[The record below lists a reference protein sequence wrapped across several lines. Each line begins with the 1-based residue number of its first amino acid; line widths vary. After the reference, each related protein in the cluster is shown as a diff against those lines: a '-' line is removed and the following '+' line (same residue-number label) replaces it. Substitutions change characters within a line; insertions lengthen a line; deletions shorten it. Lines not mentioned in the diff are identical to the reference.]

1 MNDYNDIEDLDE
13 TMEDTIVLDLDD
25 DTTDPDDLDEA
36 DLETP
41 DEDEDDYDEYE
52 DDEDDDDDED
62 EDDVTSAPVT
72 TFTLTPLR
80 DGPDEADEDAVGDG
94 DEMTEDDTDLNEG
107 TDDETSADTEAA
119 PFRIDIDTDNLDSAA
134 VEAISSV
141 NDVVTVKSDAYSVRY
156 THISPHQVVGTK
168 PIKDY
173 RADTYSGLFNVI
185 REMGVIVPVVVTPLA
200 EYADFLADNN
210 ITTGAEADE
219 LGYAGPRYRVLDGWR
234 RIFASLKN
242 NYDEIP
248 AAIVT
253 FHDPEVGRDLSNLMH
268 LVLNRAQTHTWAE
281 KWAMQ
286 QVMEESYSLTPSMLD
301 WLLLIDAGDSMRL
314 KEVMLAEYPEVT
326 EDFLSGKKDLT
337 RSYKALEKLRKAEA
351 NPTAGDDDR
360 KISSVDEA
368 GDLATADTEDA
379 PLSDE
384 EVKNLLEM
392 GDELREVRD
401 LLNKEADT
409 DDTDIDDD
417 NYGGDPIPE
426 NAAEQVGFEGGDD
439 DEDMFGEVDEN
450 TVQDTKDRKP
460 LSKELRTAILA
471 RDEFTCQACGYGK
484 GITSMVHLGQ
494 LEAHHKTS
502 VYVGGSDAM
511 SNFVTLCQRCHG
523 LVHILAGFNAK
534 IGMTKEEFEKV
545 PDNDQTMFRVCIK
558 LAKIILKAEEETGKA
573 LRKYKPVR
581 NPFWE
586 QQKQA
591 QDVVK
596 TLKGEEGT
604 EDTAE

>member
-13 TMEDTIVLDLDD
+13 TTEDTIVLDLDD
-25 DTTDPDDLDEA
+25 DTDDIDDLDEA
-36 DLETP
+36 DLETS

-52 DDEDDDDDED
+52 DDEDDDDED

-72 TFTLTPLR
+72 TFALTPLR
-80 DGPDEADEDAVGDG
+80 DEADKDDEDAADDS
-94 DEMTEDDTDLNEG
+94 DEVPEDDTDLNEDA
-107 TDDETSADTEAA
+107 DDETSADTKAA
-119 PFRIDIDTDNLDSAA
+119 PFRIDIDTDGLDSTA

-173 RADTYSGLFNVI
+173 RSDTYSGLFNVV
-185 REMGVIVPVVVTPLA
+185 REMGVIVPIVVTPLA

-242 NYDEIP
+242 HYDEIP
-248 AAIVT
+248 AAVIT

-281 KWAMQ
+281 KWAML

-301 WLLLIDAGDSMRL
+301 WLLLLEAGDSMRL

-326 EDFLSGKKDLT
+326 EDFLAGKKDLM
-337 RSYKALEKLRKAEA
+337 RSYKALEKLRKEEA

-368 GDLATADTEDA
+368 SDLATDDTEDA

-409 DDTDIDDD
+409 DDTDISDE

-534 IGMTKEEFEKV
+534 IGMTKEEFENV

-558 LAKIILKAEEETGKA
+558 LAKVILKAEEETGKA

-596 TLKGEEGT
+596 TLKGEEAL

>member
-13 TMEDTIVLDLDD
+13 TTDDTIVLDLAD
-25 DTTDPDDLDEA
+25 DTIGPDDLDEA
-36 DLETP
+36 DLETTE
-41 DEDEDDYDEYE
+41 EDEDDYDEYE
-52 DDEDDDDDED
+52 DDDD
-62 EDDVTSAPVT
+62 EDDVTSVPVT

-107 TDDETSADTEAA
+107 ADDETSADTEAA
-119 PFRIDIDTDNLDSAA
+119 PFRIDIDTDNLDSTA

-185 REMGVIVPVVVTPLA
+185 REMVVIVPVVVTPLA

-326 EDFLSGKKDLT
+326 DEFLSGKKDLA

-368 GDLATADTEDA
+368 GDLATDDTEDA
-379 PLSDE
+379 PLTDE

-409 DDTDIDDD
+409 DDADIDDE

-534 IGMTKEEFEKV
+534 IGMTKEEFENV

-558 LAKIILKAEEETGKA
+558 LAKVILKAEEETGKA

-596 TLKGEEGT
+596 TLKGEEAL

>member
-1 MNDYNDIEDLDE
+1 MNDYDIEDLDE
-13 TMEDTIVLDLDD
+13 TVEDTIVLDLDD
-25 DTTDPDDLDEA
+25 DATAPDDLDEA

-41 DEDEDDYDEYE
+41 EEDDYDEY
-52 DDEDDDDDED
+52 DDED
-62 EDDVTSAPVT
+62 EDDDDEDDVASAPVT
-72 TFTLTPLR
+72 TFALAPLR
-80 DGPDEADEDAVGDG
+80 DDTDDPTES
-94 DEMTEDDTDLNEG
+94 EDDETPDADDIDEG
-107 TDDETSADTEAA
+107 SDDETSADTEAA
-119 PFRIDIDTDNLDSAA
+119 PFRIDIDTDGLNSAA

-185 REMGVIVPVVVTPLA
+185 REMKVIVPIVVTPLA

-219 LGYAGPRYRVLDGWR
+219 LGYAGPRYRLIDGWR
-234 RIFASLKN
+234 RVFAALKN
-242 NYDEIP
+242 NQDEIP
-248 AAIVT
+248 AAIIT
-253 FHDPEVGRDLSNLMH
+253 FHDIEVGRDLATLMH
-268 LVLNRAQTHTWAE
+268 LVLNRAQKHTWPE
-281 KWAMQ
+281 KWSM
-286 QVMEESYSLTPSMLD
+286 VKVVDESYSLTPSMLD
-301 WLLLIDAGDSMRL
+301 WLLNLDAGDSMRL

-326 EDFLSGKKDLT
+326 EGFLSGKKDLM
-337 RSYKALEKLRKAEA
+337 RSYKALEKLRKEEA

-368 GDLATADTEDA
+368 SDLAADDTGDA

-534 IGMTKEEFEKV
+534 IGMTKEEFENV

-558 LAKIILKAEEETGKA
+558 FAKIILKAEEETGKA

-591 QDVVK
+591 QED
-596 TLKGEEGT
+596 LEALEDEEAT
-604 EDTAE
+604 EDTVE

>member
-1 MNDYNDIEDLDE
+1 MNDYNDIEDLNE
-13 TMEDTIVLDLDD
+13 TTEDTIVLDLDD
-25 DTTDPDDLDEA
+25 DTDDIDDLDEA
-36 DLETP
+36 DLETS
-41 DEDEDDYDEYE
+41 DEDDDDYDEYE
-52 DDEDDDDDED
+52 DDEDDDDED

-72 TFTLTPLR
+72 TFELTPLR
-80 DGPDEADEDAVGDG
+80 DEADKDDEDAADDS
-94 DEMTEDDTDLNEG
+94 DEVPEDDTDLNEDA
-107 TDDETSADTEAA
+107 DDETSADTKAA
-119 PFRIDIDTDNLDSAA
+119 PFRIDIDTDGLDSTA

-173 RADTYSGLFNVI
+173 RSDTYSGLFNVV
-185 REMGVIVPVVVTPLA
+185 REMGVIVPIVVTPLA

-242 NYDEIP
+242 HYDEIP
-248 AAIVT
+248 AAVIT

-281 KWAMQ
+281 KWAML

-301 WLLLIDAGDSMRL
+301 WLLLLEAGDSMRL

-326 EDFLSGKKDLT
+326 EDFLAGKKDLT

-368 GDLATADTEDA
+368 GDLATDDTEDA
-379 PLSDE
+379 PLTDE

-409 DDTDIDDD
+409 DDTDIADE

-534 IGMTKEEFEKV
+534 IGMTKEEFENV

-596 TLKGEEGT
+596 TLKGEEAL

>member
-1 MNDYNDIEDLDE
+1 MNDYNDIDE
-13 TMEDTIVLDLDD
+13 TTEDTIVLDLDD

-41 DEDEDDYDEYE
+41 EEDEDDYDEYE
-52 DDEDDDDDED
+52 DDEDDYGDED
-62 EDDVTSAPVT
+62 EDDVASAPVT
-72 TFTLTPLR
+72 TFALTPLR
-80 DGPDEADEDAVGDG
+80 DDTDEDAVDDG
-94 DEMTEDDTDLNEG
+94 DETPEDDTDLNEG
-107 TDDETSADTEAA
+107 SDDETSTDTEAA
-119 PFRIDIDTDNLDSAA
+119 TFRIDIDTDSLDSAA

-185 REMGVIVPVVVTPLA
+185 REMKVIVPIVVTPLA

-210 ITTGAEADE
+210 ITTGEEADE
-219 LGYAGPRYRVLDGWR
+219 LGYAGPRYRLIDGWR
-234 RIFASLKN
+234 RVFAALKN
-242 NYDEIP
+242 NQDEIP
-248 AAIVT
+248 AAIIT
-253 FHDPEVGRDLSNLMH
+253 FHDIEVGRDLATLMH
-268 LVLNRAQTHTWAE
+268 LVLNRAQKHTWPE
-281 KWAMQ
+281 KWSM
-286 QVMEESYSLTPSMLD
+286 VKVVEESYSLTPSMLD
-301 WLLLIDAGDSMRL
+301 WLLNLDAGDSMRL

-326 EDFLSGKKDLT
+326 EDFLSGKKDLM

-409 DDTDIDDD
+409 DDADIDDD

-534 IGMTKEEFEKV
+534 IGMTKEEFENV

-558 LAKIILKAEEETGKA
+558 LAKVILKAEEETGKA

-591 QDVVK
+591 QDVIK
-596 TLKGEEGT
+596 TLKGEEALEG
-604 EDTAE
+604 TAE

>member
-13 TMEDTIVLDLDD
+13 TTEDTIVLDLDD
-25 DTTDPDDLDEA
+25 DTDDIDDLDEA
-36 DLETP
+36 DLETS

-52 DDEDDDDDED
+52 DDEDDDDED

-72 TFTLTPLR
+72 TFALTPLR
-80 DGPDEADEDAVGDG
+80 DEADKDDEDAADDS
-94 DEMTEDDTDLNEG
+94 DEVPEDDTDLNEDA
-107 TDDETSADTEAA
+107 DDETSADTKAA
-119 PFRIDIDTDNLDSAA
+119 PFRIDIDTDGLDSTA

-173 RADTYSGLFNVI
+173 RSDTYSGLFNVV
-185 REMGVIVPVVVTPLA
+185 REMGVIVPIVVTPLA

-242 NYDEIP
+242 HYDEIP
-248 AAIVT
+248 AAVIT

-281 KWAMQ
+281 KWAML

-301 WLLLIDAGDSMRL
+301 WLLLLEAGDSMRL

-326 EDFLSGKKDLT
+326 EDFLAGKKDLT

-368 GDLATADTEDA
+368 GDLATDDTEDA
-379 PLSDE
+379 PLTDE

-409 DDTDIDDD
+409 DDTDIANE

-534 IGMTKEEFEKV
+534 IGMTKEEFENV

-558 LAKIILKAEEETGKA
+558 LAKVILKAEEETGKA

-596 TLKGEEGT
+596 TLKGEEAL

>member
-1 MNDYNDIEDLDE
+1 MD
-13 TMEDTIVLDLDD
+13 
-25 DTTDPDDLDEA
+25 
-36 DLETP
+36 
-41 DEDEDDYDEYE
+41 
-52 DDEDDDDDED
+52 
-62 EDDVTSAPVT
+62 
-72 TFTLTPLR
+72 
-80 DGPDEADEDAVGDG
+80 DG
-94 DEMTEDDTDLNEG
+94 DETPEDDTDLNEG
-107 TDDETSADTEAA
+107 ADDETSADTEAA
-119 PFRIDIDTDNLDSAA
+119 PFRIDIDTDGLDSAA

-242 NYDEIP
+242 NQDEIP

-326 EDFLSGKKDLT
+326 DEFLSGKKDLA

-534 IGMTKEEFEKV
+534 IGMTKEEFENV

-558 LAKIILKAEEETGKA
+558 LAKVILKAEEETGKA

-596 TLKGEEGT
+596 TLKGEEAL

>member
-1 MNDYNDIEDLDE
+1 MNDYNDIDE
-13 TMEDTIVLDLDD
+13 TTEDTIVLDLDD

-41 DEDEDDYDEYE
+41 EEDEDDYDEYE
-52 DDEDDDDDED
+52 DDEDDYGDED
-62 EDDVTSAPVT
+62 EDDVASAPVT
-72 TFTLTPLR
+72 TFALTPLR
-80 DGPDEADEDAVGDG
+80 DDTDEDAVDDG
-94 DEMTEDDTDLNEG
+94 DETPEDDTDLNEG
-107 TDDETSADTEAA
+107 SDDETSTDTEAA
-119 PFRIDIDTDNLDSAA
+119 TFRIDIDTDSLDSAA

-185 REMGVIVPVVVTPLA
+185 REMKVIVPIVVTPLA

-210 ITTGAEADE
+210 ITTGEEADE
-219 LGYAGPRYRVLDGWR
+219 LGYAGPRYRLIDGWR
-234 RIFASLKN
+234 RVFAALKN
-242 NYDEIP
+242 NQDEIP
-248 AAIVT
+248 AAIIT
-253 FHDPEVGRDLSNLMH
+253 FHDIEVGRDLATLMH
-268 LVLNRAQTHTWAE
+268 LVLNRAQKHTWPE
-281 KWAMQ
+281 KWSM
-286 QVMEESYSLTPSMLD
+286 VKVVEESYSLTPSMLD
-301 WLLLIDAGDSMRL
+301 WLLNLDAGDSMRL

-326 EDFLSGKKDLT
+326 EDFLSGKKDLM

-523 LVHILAGFNAK
+523 LVHILAGFDAK
-534 IGMTKEEFEKV
+534 IGMTKEEFENV

-558 LAKIILKAEEETGKA
+558 LAKVILKAEEETGKA

-591 QDVVK
+591 QDVIK
-596 TLKGEEGT
+596 TLKGEEAL

>member
-1 MNDYNDIEDLDE
+1 MTDYDDIDE
-13 TMEDTIVLDLDD
+13 TTEDTIVLDLDD
-25 DTTDPDDLDEA
+25 DTTADLDDLDDA
-36 DLETP
+36 GLETP
-41 DEDEDDYDEYE
+41 EEDEEDYDEDDY
-52 DDEDDDDDED
+52 DDED

-72 TFTLTPLR
+72 TFTLAPLR
-80 DGPDEADEDAVGDG
+80 DDTDDPAESEDDETPDADDIDEDA
-94 DEMTEDDTDLNEG
+94 
-107 TDDETSADTEAA
+107 DDETSTDTEAT
-119 PFRIDIDTDNLDSAA
+119 PFRINIDTDSLDSAA

-242 NYDEIP
+242 NQDEIP

-268 LVLNRAQTHTWAE
+268 LVLNRAQKHTWGE
-281 KWAMQ
+281 KWSMQ
-286 QVMEESYSLTPSMLD
+286 KVMEESYSLTPSMLD
-301 WLLLIDAGDSMRL
+301 WLLNLDAGDSMRL

-326 EDFLSGKKDLT
+326 EGFLSGKKDLV
-337 RSYKALEKLRKAEA
+337 RSYKALEKLRKEEA
-351 NPTAGDDDR
+351 NPTAGDDAR

-368 GDLATADTEDA
+368 SDFAADDTGDA

-558 LAKIILKAEEETGKA
+558 FAKIILKAEEETGKA
-573 LRKYKPVR
+573 LRKYKPVH

-591 QDVVK
+591 QED
-596 TLKGEEGT
+596 LEALEDEEAT
-604 EDTAE
+604 EDTVE

>member
-13 TMEDTIVLDLDD
+13 TTEDTIVLDLDD
-25 DTTDPDDLDEA
+25 DTDDIDDLDEA
-36 DLETP
+36 DLETS

-52 DDEDDDDDED
+52 DDEDDDDED

-72 TFTLTPLR
+72 TFALTPLR
-80 DGPDEADEDAVGDG
+80 DEADKDDEDAADDS
-94 DEMTEDDTDLNEG
+94 DEVPEDDTDLNEDA
-107 TDDETSADTEAA
+107 DDETSADTEAA
-119 PFRIDIDTDNLDSAA
+119 PFRIDIDTDGLDSAA

-242 NYDEIP
+242 NQDEIP

-268 LVLNRAQTHTWAE
+268 LVLNRAQKHTWAE

-286 QVMEESYSLTPSMLD
+286 QVMEESYSLSPSMLD

-326 EDFLSGKKDLT
+326 DEFLSGKKDLA

-409 DDTDIDDD
+409 DDADIADE

-534 IGMTKEEFEKV
+534 IGMTKEEFENV

-558 LAKIILKAEEETGKA
+558 LAKVILKAEEETGKA

-581 NPFWE
+581 NPFWD

-591 QDVVK
+591 QDVIK
-596 TLKGEEGT
+596 TLKGEEAL

>member
-1 MNDYNDIEDLDE
+1 MNYDDIDE
-13 TMEDTIVLDLDD
+13 TTEDTIVLDLDD
-25 DTTDPDDLDEA
+25 DPTDPDNLDEA

-41 DEDEDDYDEYE
+41 DEDEDDYDEDE
-52 DDEDDDDDED
+52 DDEDDEDDDDED
-62 EDDVTSAPVT
+62 EDDVTSTPVT

-80 DGPDEADEDAVGDG
+80 DDTDEADEDAVDDG
-94 DEMTEDDTDLNEG
+94 DETPEDDTDLNEG
-107 TDDETSADTEAA
+107 ADDETSADTEAA
-119 PFRIDIDTDNLDSAA
+119 PFRIDIDTDGLDSAA

-210 ITTGAEADE
+210 ITTGTEADE

-242 NYDEIP
+242 NQDEIP

-326 EDFLSGKKDLT
+326 DEFLSGKKDLA

-368 GDLATADTEDA
+368 GDLATDDTEDA

-409 DDTDIDDD
+409 DDADIADE

-534 IGMTKEEFEKV
+534 IGMTKEEFENV

-558 LAKIILKAEEETGKA
+558 LAKVILKAEEETGKA

-596 TLKGEEGT
+596 TLKGEEAL

>member
-1 MNDYNDIEDLDE
+1 MNDYDIEDLDE
-13 TMEDTIVLDLDD
+13 TSEDTIVLDIDD
-25 DTTDPDDLDEA
+25 DTTDLD

-41 DEDEDDYDEYE
+41 EEDEADYDEYE
-52 DDEDDDDDED
+52 DDEYDDDDED
-62 EDDVTSAPVT
+62 AVTSTPVT
-72 TFTLTPLR
+72 TFTLAPLR
-80 DGPDEADEDAVGDG
+80 DDTDAPAESEDDETPDADDIDEDA
-94 DEMTEDDTDLNEG
+94 
-107 TDDETSADTEAA
+107 DDETSADTEAT
-119 PFRIDIDTDNLDSAA
+119 PFRIDIDTDGLNSAA

-141 NDVVTVKSDAYSVRY
+141 NDVVTVKSDTYSVHY

-185 REMGVIVPVVVTPLA
+185 REMKVIVPIVVTPLA

-219 LGYAGPRYRVLDGWR
+219 LGYAGPRYRLIDGWR
-234 RIFASLKN
+234 RVFASLKN
-242 NYDEIP
+242 NQDEIP
-248 AAIVT
+248 AAIIT
-253 FHDPEVGRDLSNLMH
+253 FHDIEVGRDLATLMH
-268 LVLNRAQTHTWAE
+268 LVLNRAQKHTWPE
-281 KWAMQ
+281 KWSMQ
-286 QVMEESYSLTPSMLD
+286 KVMEESYSLTPSMLD
-301 WLLLIDAGDSMRL
+301 WLLNLDAGDSMRL

-326 EDFLSGKKDLT
+326 EDFLSGKKDLM
-337 RSYKALEKLRKAEA
+337 RSYKALEKLRKEEA

-368 GDLATADTEDA
+368 SDLATDDTGDA

-558 LAKIILKAEEETGKA
+558 FAKIILKAEEETGKA

-591 QDVVK
+591 QED
-596 TLKGEEGT
+596 LEALEDEEAT
-604 EDTAE
+604 EDTVE

>member
-1 MNDYNDIEDLDE
+1 MNDYNDIDE
-13 TMEDTIVLDLDD
+13 TTEDTIVLDLDD

-36 DLETP
+36 DLETS
-41 DEDEDDYDEYE
+41 DEDEDEYE
-52 DDEDDDDDED
+52 DDEDDEDDDDED

-72 TFTLTPLR
+72 TFALTPLR
-80 DGPDEADEDAVGDG
+80 DDADKDDEDAADDS
-94 DEMTEDDTDLNEG
+94 DEAPEDDTDLNEDA
-107 TDDETSADTEAA
+107 DDETSADTKAA
-119 PFRIDIDTDNLDSAA
+119 PFRIDIDTDGLDSAA

-173 RADTYSGLFNVI
+173 RSDTYSGLFNVV
-185 REMGVIVPVVVTPLA
+185 REMGVIVPIVVTPLA

-242 NYDEIP
+242 HYDEIP
-248 AAIVT
+248 AAVIT

-281 KWAMQ
+281 KWAML

-326 EDFLSGKKDLT
+326 EDFLAGKKDLT

-368 GDLATADTEDA
+368 GDLATDDTEDA
-379 PLSDE
+379 PLTDE

-534 IGMTKEEFEKV
+534 IGMTKEEFENV

-596 TLKGEEGT
+596 TLKGEEAL

>member
-1 MNDYNDIEDLDE
+1 MNDYNDIDE
-13 TMEDTIVLDLDD
+13 TTEDTIVLDLDD
-25 DTTDPDDLDEA
+25 DTTDPDEA

-41 DEDEDDYDEYE
+41 DEDEDEYE
-52 DDEDDDDDED
+52 DDKDDDDED

-72 TFTLTPLR
+72 TFALTPLR
-80 DGPDEADEDAVGDG
+80 DDTDEADEADEDAVDDG
-94 DEMTEDDTDLNEG
+94 DETPEDDTDLNEG
-107 TDDETSADTEAA
+107 TDDETSADTEAT
-119 PFRIDIDTDNLDSAA
+119 PFRIDIDTDSLDSAA

-242 NYDEIP
+242 NQDEIP

-268 LVLNRAQTHTWAE
+268 LVLNRSQTHTWAE

-326 EDFLSGKKDLT
+326 DEFLSGKKDLA

-409 DDTDIDDD
+409 DDTDIEDD

-534 IGMTKEEFEKV
+534 IGMTKEEFENV

-596 TLKGEEGT
+596 TLKGEEAL

>member
-13 TMEDTIVLDLDD
+13 TTDDTIVLDLAD
-25 DTTDPDDLDEA
+25 DTIGPDDLDEA
-36 DLETP
+36 DLETTE
-41 DEDEDDYDEYE
+41 EDEDDYDEYE
-52 DDEDDDDDED
+52 DDDD
-62 EDDVTSAPVT
+62 EDDVTSVPVT

-107 TDDETSADTEAA
+107 ADDETSADTEAT
-119 PFRIDIDTDNLDSAA
+119 PFRINIDTDGLDSAA

-242 NYDEIP
+242 NQDEIP

-253 FHDPEVGRDLSNLMH
+253 FHDPEVGRDLANLMH

-326 EDFLSGKKDLT
+326 DEFLSGKKDLA

-368 GDLATADTEDA
+368 GDLATDDTEDA

-409 DDTDIDDD
+409 DDADIADE

-534 IGMTKEEFEKV
+534 IGMTKEEFENV

-558 LAKIILKAEEETGKA
+558 LAKVILKAEEETGKA

-596 TLKGEEGT
+596 TLKGEEAL

>member
-52 DDEDDDDDED
+52 DDEDDDDDEA

-80 DGPDEADEDAVGDG
+80 DGTDEADEDAVGDG

-107 TDDETSADTEAA
+107 ADDETSADTEAA

-534 IGMTKEEFEKV
+534 IGMTKEEFENV

-558 LAKIILKAEEETGKA
+558 LAKVILKAEEETGKA

-596 TLKGEEGT
+596 TLKGEEAL

>member
-1 MNDYNDIEDLDE
+1 MNDYNDIDE
-13 TMEDTIVLDLDD
+13 TTEDTIVLDLDD

-41 DEDEDDYDEYE
+41 GEDDDDYDEYE
-52 DDEDDDDDED
+52 DDEDDEDDDDED
-62 EDDVTSAPVT
+62 EGDVTSAPVT
-72 TFTLTPLR
+72 TFALTPLR
-80 DGPDEADEDAVGDG
+80 DDTDEDAVDDG
-94 DEMTEDDTDLNEG
+94 DETPEDDTDLNEG
-107 TDDETSADTEAA
+107 SDDETSTDTEAA
-119 PFRIDIDTDNLDSAA
+119 TFRIDIDTDSLDSAA

-185 REMGVIVPVVVTPLA
+185 REMKVIVPIVVTPLA

-210 ITTGAEADE
+210 ITTGEEADE
-219 LGYAGPRYRVLDGWR
+219 LGYAGPRYRLIDGWR
-234 RIFASLKN
+234 RVFAALKN
-242 NYDEIP
+242 NQDEIP
-248 AAIVT
+248 AAIIT
-253 FHDPEVGRDLSNLMH
+253 FHDIEVGRDLATLMH
-268 LVLNRAQTHTWAE
+268 LVLNRAQKHTWPE
-281 KWAMQ
+281 KWSM
-286 QVMEESYSLTPSMLD
+286 VKVVEESYSLTPSMLD
-301 WLLLIDAGDSMRL
+301 WLLNLDAGDSMRL

-326 EDFLSGKKDLT
+326 EDFLSGKKDLM

-368 GDLATADTEDA
+368 GDLATDDTEDA

-409 DDTDIDDD
+409 DDADIDDD

-534 IGMTKEEFEKV
+534 IGMTKEEFENV

-558 LAKIILKAEEETGKA
+558 LAKVILKAEEETGKA

-596 TLKGEEGT
+596 TLKG
-604 EDTAE
+604 

>member
-1 MNDYNDIEDLDE
+1 MNDYNDIDE
-13 TMEDTIVLDLDD
+13 TTEDTIVLDLDD

-41 DEDEDDYDEYE
+41 DEDEDDYDE
-52 DDEDDDDDED
+52 DDDDDED

-72 TFTLTPLR
+72 TFALTPLR
-80 DGPDEADEDAVGDG
+80 DNTDEADDDAVDDG
-94 DEMTEDDTDLNEG
+94 DETPEDDTDLNEG
-107 TDDETSADTEAA
+107 ADDETSADTEAA
-119 PFRIDIDTDNLDSAA
+119 PFRIGIDTDGLDSAA

-219 LGYAGPRYRVLDGWR
+219 RGYAGPRYRVLDGWR

-242 NYDEIP
+242 NQDEIP

-326 EDFLSGKKDLT
+326 DEFLSGKKDLA

-534 IGMTKEEFEKV
+534 IGMTKEEFENV

-558 LAKIILKAEEETGKA
+558 LAKVILKAEEETGKA

-586 QQKQA
+586 RQKQA
-591 QDVVK
+591 QDVIK
-596 TLKGEEGT
+596 TLKGEEAL

>member
-13 TMEDTIVLDLDD
+13 TTEDTIVLDLDD
-25 DTTDPDDLDEA
+25 DTDDIDDLDEA
-36 DLETP
+36 DLETS

-52 DDEDDDDDED
+52 DDEDDDDED
-62 EDDVTSAPVT
+62 EDDVTSALVT
-72 TFTLTPLR
+72 TFALTPLR
-80 DGPDEADEDAVGDG
+80 DEADKDDEDAADDS
-94 DEMTEDDTDLNEG
+94 DEVPEDDTDLNEDA
-107 TDDETSADTEAA
+107 DDETSADTKAA
-119 PFRIDIDTDNLDSAA
+119 PFRIDIDTDGLDSTA

-173 RADTYSGLFNVI
+173 RSDTYSGLFNVV
-185 REMGVIVPVVVTPLA
+185 REMGVIVPIVVTPLA

-242 NYDEIP
+242 HYDEIP
-248 AAIVT
+248 AAVIT

-281 KWAMQ
+281 KWAML

-301 WLLLIDAGDSMRL
+301 WLLLLEAGDSMRL

-326 EDFLSGKKDLT
+326 EDFLAGKKDLT

-368 GDLATADTEDA
+368 GDLATDDTEDA
-379 PLSDE
+379 PLTDE

-409 DDTDIDDD
+409 DDTDIADE

-534 IGMTKEEFEKV
+534 IGMTKEEFENV

-558 LAKIILKAEEETGKA
+558 LAKVILKAEEETGKA

-596 TLKGEEGT
+596 TLKGEEAL

>member
-1 MNDYNDIEDLDE
+1 MNDNDYDIEDLDD
-13 TMEDTIVLDLDD
+13 TTEDTIVLDIDD
-25 DTTDPDDLDEA
+25 DATAPDDLDEA

-41 DEDEDDYDEYE
+41 EEDDYDEY
-52 DDEDDDDDED
+52 DDED
-62 EDDVTSAPVT
+62 EDDDDEDDVASAPVT
-72 TFTLTPLR
+72 TFALAPLR
-80 DGPDEADEDAVGDG
+80 DDTDDPTES
-94 DEMTEDDTDLNEG
+94 EDDETPDADDIDEG
-107 TDDETSADTEAA
+107 SDDETSADTEAA
-119 PFRIDIDTDNLDSAA
+119 PFRIDIDTDGLNSAA

-185 REMGVIVPVVVTPLA
+185 REMKVIVPIVVTPLA

-219 LGYAGPRYRVLDGWR
+219 LGYAGPRYRLIDGWR
-234 RIFASLKN
+234 RVFAALKN
-242 NYDEIP
+242 NQDEIP
-248 AAIVT
+248 AAIIT
-253 FHDPEVGRDLSNLMH
+253 FHDIEVGRDLATLMH
-268 LVLNRAQTHTWAE
+268 LVLNRAQKHTWPE
-281 KWAMQ
+281 KWSM
-286 QVMEESYSLTPSMLD
+286 VKVVDESYSLTPSMLD
-301 WLLLIDAGDSMRL
+301 WLLNLDAGDSMRL

-326 EDFLSGKKDLT
+326 EGFLSGKKDLM
-337 RSYKALEKLRKAEA
+337 RSYKALEKLRKEEA

-368 GDLATADTEDA
+368 SDLAADDTGDA

-558 LAKIILKAEEETGKA
+558 FAKIILKAEEETGKA

-591 QDVVK
+591 QED
-596 TLKGEEGT
+596 LEALEGEEAT
-604 EDTAE
+604 EDTVE

>member
-13 TMEDTIVLDLDD
+13 TTEDTIVLDLDD
-25 DTTDPDDLDEA
+25 DTDDTTDPDEA
-36 DLETP
+36 DLETS

-52 DDEDDDDDED
+52 DDEDDDDED

-72 TFTLTPLR
+72 TFALTPLR
-80 DGPDEADEDAVGDG
+80 DEADKDDEDAADDS
-94 DEMTEDDTDLNEG
+94 DEVPEDDTDLNEDA
-107 TDDETSADTEAA
+107 DDETSADTKAA
-119 PFRIDIDTDNLDSAA
+119 PFRIDIDTDGLDSTA

-173 RADTYSGLFNVI
+173 RSDTYSGLFNVV
-185 REMGVIVPVVVTPLA
+185 REMGVIVPIVVTPLA

-242 NYDEIP
+242 HYDEIP
-248 AAIVT
+248 AAVIT

-281 KWAMQ
+281 KWAML

-301 WLLLIDAGDSMRL
+301 WLLLLEAGDSMRL

-326 EDFLSGKKDLT
+326 EDFLAGKKDLT

-368 GDLATADTEDA
+368 GDLATDDTEDA
-379 PLSDE
+379 PLTDE

-409 DDTDIDDD
+409 DDTDIADE

-534 IGMTKEEFEKV
+534 IGMTKEEFENV

-558 LAKIILKAEEETGKA
+558 LAKVILKAEEETGKA

-596 TLKGEEGT
+596 TLKGEAAL

>member
-1 MNDYNDIEDLDE
+1 MNDYNDIDE
-13 TMEDTIVLDLDD
+13 TTEDTIVLDLDG
-25 DTTDPDDLDEA
+25 DTADPDDLNEA

-52 DDEDDDDDED
+52 DDEDDEDDDDED

-72 TFTLTPLR
+72 TFALTPLR
-80 DGPDEADEDAVGDG
+80 DNTDEADEDAVDDG
-94 DEMTEDDTDLNEG
+94 DETPEDDTDLNEG
-107 TDDETSADTEAA
+107 TDDETSTDTEAT
-119 PFRIDIDTDNLDSAA
+119 PFHIDIDTDSLDSAA

-242 NYDEIP
+242 NQDEIP

-326 EDFLSGKKDLT
+326 DEFLSGKKDLA

-368 GDLATADTEDA
+368 GDLATDDTEDA
-379 PLSDE
+379 PLTDE

-409 DDTDIDDD
+409 DDADIADE

-534 IGMTKEEFEKV
+534 IGMTKEEFENV

-558 LAKIILKAEEETGKA
+558 LAKVILKAEEETGKA

-596 TLKGEEGT
+596 TLKGEEAL

>member
-1 MNDYNDIEDLDE
+1 MNDYNDIDE
-13 TMEDTIVLDLDD
+13 TTEDTIVLDLDG
-25 DTTDPDDLDEA
+25 DTADPDDLNEA

-52 DDEDDDDDED
+52 DDEDDEDDDDED

-72 TFTLTPLR
+72 TFALTPLR
-80 DGPDEADEDAVGDG
+80 DNTDEADEDAVDDG
-94 DEMTEDDTDLNEG
+94 DETPEDDTDLNEG
-107 TDDETSADTEAA
+107 TDDETSTDTEAT
-119 PFRIDIDTDNLDSAA
+119 PFHIDIDTDSLDSAA

-242 NYDEIP
+242 NQDEIP

-326 EDFLSGKKDLT
+326 DEFLSGKKDLA

-368 GDLATADTEDA
+368 GDLATDDTEDA

-409 DDTDIDDD
+409 DDADIADE

-534 IGMTKEEFEKV
+534 IGMTKEEFENV

-558 LAKIILKAEEETGKA
+558 LAKVILKAEEETGKA

-581 NPFWE
+581 NPFWD

-591 QDVVK
+591 QDVIK
-596 TLKGEEGT
+596 TLKGEEAL
-604 EDTAE
+604 EDTAV

>member
-13 TMEDTIVLDLDD
+13 TTEDTIVLDLDD
-25 DTTDPDDLDEA
+25 DTDDIDDLDEA
-36 DLETP
+36 DLETS

-52 DDEDDDDDED
+52 DDEDDDDED

-72 TFTLTPLR
+72 TFALTPLR
-80 DGPDEADEDAVGDG
+80 DEADKDDEDAADDS
-94 DEMTEDDTDLNEG
+94 DEVPEDDTDLNEDA
-107 TDDETSADTEAA
+107 DDETSADTKAA
-119 PFRIDIDTDNLDSAA
+119 PFRIDIDTDGLDSTA

-173 RADTYSGLFNVI
+173 RSDTYSGLFNVV
-185 REMGVIVPVVVTPLA
+185 REMGVIVPIVVTPLA

-242 NYDEIP
+242 HYDEIP
-248 AAIVT
+248 AAVIT
-253 FHDPEVGRDLSNLMH
+253 FHDPEVGRDLSSLMH

-281 KWAMQ
+281 KWAML

-301 WLLLIDAGDSMRL
+301 WLLLLEAGDSMRL

-326 EDFLSGKKDLT
+326 EDFLAGKKDLT

-368 GDLATADTEDA
+368 GDLATDDTEDA
-379 PLSDE
+379 PLTDE

-409 DDTDIDDD
+409 DDTDIADE

-534 IGMTKEEFEKV
+534 IGMTKEEFENV

-558 LAKIILKAEEETGKA
+558 LAKVILKAEEETGKA

-596 TLKGEEGT
+596 TLKGEEAL

>member
-1 MNDYNDIEDLDE
+1 MNDNDYDIEDLDD
-13 TMEDTIVLDLDD
+13 TTEDTIVLDIDD
-25 DTTDPDDLDEA
+25 DATAPDDLDEA

-41 DEDEDDYDEYE
+41 EEDDYDEY
-52 DDEDDDDDED
+52 DDED
-62 EDDVTSAPVT
+62 EDDDDEDDVASAPVT
-72 TFTLTPLR
+72 TFALAPLR
-80 DGPDEADEDAVGDG
+80 DDTDDPTES
-94 DEMTEDDTDLNEG
+94 EDDETPDADDIDEG
-107 TDDETSADTEAA
+107 SDDETSADTEAA
-119 PFRIDIDTDNLDSAA
+119 PFRIDIDTDGLNSAA

-185 REMGVIVPVVVTPLA
+185 REMKVIVPIVVTPLA

-219 LGYAGPRYRVLDGWR
+219 LGYAGPRYRLIDGWR
-234 RIFASLKN
+234 RVFAALKN
-242 NYDEIP
+242 NQDEIP
-248 AAIVT
+248 AAIIT
-253 FHDPEVGRDLSNLMH
+253 FHDIEVGRDLATLMH
-268 LVLNRAQTHTWAE
+268 LVLNRAQKHTWPE
-281 KWAMQ
+281 KWSM
-286 QVMEESYSLTPSMLD
+286 VKVVDESYSLTPSMLD
-301 WLLLIDAGDSMRL
+301 WLLNLDAGDSMRL

-326 EDFLSGKKDLT
+326 EGFLSGKKDLM
-337 RSYKALEKLRKAEA
+337 RSYKALEKLRKEEA

-368 GDLATADTEDA
+368 SDLAADDTGDA

-511 SNFVTLCQRCHG
+511 NNFVTLCQRCHG

-534 IGMTKEEFEKV
+534 IGMTKEEFENV

-558 LAKIILKAEEETGKA
+558 FAKIILKAEEETGKA

-591 QDVVK
+591 QED
-596 TLKGEEGT
+596 LEALEDEEAT
-604 EDTAE
+604 EDTVE

>member
-1 MNDYNDIEDLDE
+1 MNDYNDIDE
-13 TMEDTIVLDLDD
+13 TTEDTIVLDLDG
-25 DTTDPDDLDEA
+25 DTADPDDLNEA

-52 DDEDDDDDED
+52 DDEDDEDDDDED

-72 TFTLTPLR
+72 TFALTPLR
-80 DGPDEADEDAVGDG
+80 DNTDEADEDAVDDG
-94 DEMTEDDTDLNEG
+94 DETPEDDTDLNEG
-107 TDDETSADTEAA
+107 TDDETSTDTEAT
-119 PFRIDIDTDNLDSAA
+119 PFRIDIDTDSLDSAA

-234 RIFASLKN
+234 RVFASLKN
-242 NYDEIP
+242 NQDEIP

-268 LVLNRAQTHTWAE
+268 LVLNRTQTHTWAE
-281 KWAMQ
+281 KWSMLK
-286 QVMEESYSLTPSMLD
+286 VMEESYSLTPSMLD
-301 WLLLIDAGDSMRL
+301 WLLNLDAGDSMRL

-326 EDFLSGKKDLT
+326 DEFLSGKKDLA

-534 IGMTKEEFEKV
+534 IGMTKEEFENV

-558 LAKIILKAEEETGKA
+558 LAKVILKAEEETGKA

-596 TLKGEEGT
+596 TLKGEEAL

>member
-1 MNDYNDIEDLDE
+1 MNDYNDIDE

-25 DTTDPDDLDEA
+25 DTTDSDDLDEA

-52 DDEDDDDDED
+52 DDEDDEDDDDED

-72 TFTLTPLR
+72 TFALTPLR
-80 DGPDEADEDAVGDG
+80 DDTDEDAVDDG
-94 DEMTEDDTDLNEG
+94 NEAPEADTDLNEG
-107 TDDETSADTEAA
+107 TDDETSADTEVT
-119 PFRIDIDTDNLDSAA
+119 PFRIDIDTDSLDSAA

-242 NYDEIP
+242 NQDEIP

-268 LVLNRAQTHTWAE
+268 LVLNRAQKHTWPE
-281 KWAMQ
+281 KWSMQ
-286 QVMEESYSLTPSMLD
+286 KVMEESYSLTPSMLD
-301 WLLLIDAGDSMRL
+301 WLLNLDAGDSMRL

-326 EDFLSGKKDLT
+326 EDFLSGKKDLM
-337 RSYKALEKLRKAEA
+337 RSYKALEKLRKEEA
-351 NPTAGDDDR
+351 NPTAGDDER

-368 GDLATADTEDA
+368 SDLATDDTGDA

-534 IGMTKEEFEKV
+534 IGMTKEEFENV

-558 LAKIILKAEEETGKA
+558 LAKVILKAEEETGKA

-591 QDVVK
+591 QDVIK
-596 TLKGEEGT
+596 TLKGEEAL

>member
-13 TMEDTIVLDLDD
+13 TTEDTIVLDLDD
-25 DTTDPDDLDEA
+25 DTIDPDDLDEA
-36 DLETP
+36 DLETS

-52 DDEDDDDDED
+52 DD
-62 EDDVTSAPVT
+62 VTSAPVT
-72 TFTLTPLR
+72 TFALTPLR
-80 DGPDEADEDAVGDG
+80 DDTDDPAESNDDETPSD
-94 DEMTEDDTDLNEG
+94 DDTDLNEDA
-107 TDDETSADTEAA
+107 DDETSTDTKAA
-119 PFRIDIDTDNLDSAA
+119 PFRIDIDTDSLDSAA

-156 THISPHQVVGTK
+156 THISPYQVVGTK

-173 RADTYSGLFNVI
+173 RSDTYSGLFNVI

-242 NYDEIP
+242 NQDEIP

-326 EDFLSGKKDLT
+326 DEFLSGKKDLA

-368 GDLATADTEDA
+368 GDLATDDTEDA

-534 IGMTKEEFEKV
+534 IGMTKEEFENV

-596 TLKGEEGT
+596 TLKGEEAL

>member
-1 MNDYNDIEDLDE
+1 MNNYDDLDE
-13 TMEDTIVLDLDD
+13 TTEDTIVLDLND

-36 DLETP
+36 DLETS

-52 DDEDDDDDED
+52 DDEDDDDED

-72 TFTLTPLR
+72 TFALTPLR
-80 DGPDEADEDAVGDG
+80 DEADKDDEDAADDS
-94 DEMTEDDTDLNEG
+94 DEVPEDDTDLNEDA
-107 TDDETSADTEAA
+107 DDETSADTKAA
-119 PFRIDIDTDNLDSAA
+119 PFRIDIDTDGLDSTA

-173 RADTYSGLFNVI
+173 RSDTYSGLFNVV
-185 REMGVIVPVVVTPLA
+185 REMGVIVPIVVTPLA

-242 NYDEIP
+242 HYDEIP
-248 AAIVT
+248 AAVIT

-281 KWAMQ
+281 KWAML

-301 WLLLIDAGDSMRL
+301 WLLLLEAGDSMRL

-326 EDFLSGKKDLT
+326 EDFLAGKKDLT

-368 GDLATADTEDA
+368 GDLATDDTEDA
-379 PLSDE
+379 PLTDE

-409 DDTDIDDD
+409 DDTDIADE

-523 LVHILAGFNAK
+523 LIHILAGFNAK
-534 IGMTKEEFEKV
+534 IGMTKEEFENV

-558 LAKIILKAEEETGKA
+558 LAKVILKAEEETGKA

-596 TLKGEEGT
+596 TLKGEEAL

>member
-1 MNDYNDIEDLDE
+1 MNDNDYDIEDLDD
-13 TMEDTIVLDLDD
+13 TTEDTIVLDLDD
-25 DTTDPDDLDEA
+25 DATAPDDLDEA

-41 DEDEDDYDEYE
+41 EEDEDDYDEYE
-52 DDEDDDDDED
+52 DDEDDYGDED
-62 EDDVTSAPVT
+62 EDDVASAPVT
-72 TFTLTPLR
+72 TFALTPLR
-80 DGPDEADEDAVGDG
+80 DDTDDPTES
-94 DEMTEDDTDLNEG
+94 EDDETPDADDIDEG
-107 TDDETSADTEAA
+107 SDDETSADTEAA
-119 PFRIDIDTDNLDSAA
+119 PFRIDIDTDGLNSAA

-185 REMGVIVPVVVTPLA
+185 REMKVIVPIVVTPLA

-219 LGYAGPRYRVLDGWR
+219 LGYAGPRYRLIDGWR
-234 RIFASLKN
+234 RVFAALKN
-242 NYDEIP
+242 NQDEIP
-248 AAIVT
+248 AAIIT
-253 FHDPEVGRDLSNLMH
+253 FHDIEVGRDLATLMH
-268 LVLNRAQTHTWAE
+268 LVLNRAQKHTWPE
-281 KWAMQ
+281 KWSM
-286 QVMEESYSLTPSMLD
+286 VKVVDESYSLTPSMLD
-301 WLLLIDAGDSMRL
+301 WLLNLDAGDSMRL

-326 EDFLSGKKDLT
+326 EGFLSGKKDLM
-337 RSYKALEKLRKAEA
+337 RSYKALEKLRKEEA

-368 GDLATADTEDA
+368 SDLAADDTGDA

-558 LAKIILKAEEETGKA
+558 FAKIILKAEEETGKA

-591 QDVVK
+591 QED
-596 TLKGEEGT
+596 LEALEDEEAT
-604 EDTAE
+604 EDTVE

>member
-1 MNDYNDIEDLDE
+1 MNDYDIEDLDD
-13 TMEDTIVLDLDD
+13 TTEDTIVLDIDD
-25 DTTDPDDLDEA
+25 DATAPDDLDEA

-41 DEDEDDYDEYE
+41 EEDDYDEY
-52 DDEDDDDDED
+52 DDED
-62 EDDVTSAPVT
+62 EDDDDEDDVASAPVT
-72 TFTLTPLR
+72 TFALAPLR
-80 DGPDEADEDAVGDG
+80 DDTDDPTES
-94 DEMTEDDTDLNEG
+94 EDDETPDADDIDEG
-107 TDDETSADTEAA
+107 SDDETSADTEAA
-119 PFRIDIDTDNLDSAA
+119 PFRIDIDTDGLDSTA

-173 RADTYSGLFNVI
+173 RSDTYSGLFNVV
-185 REMGVIVPVVVTPLA
+185 REMGVIVPIVVTPLA

-242 NYDEIP
+242 HYDEIP
-248 AAIVT
+248 AAVIT

-281 KWAMQ
+281 KWAML

-301 WLLLIDAGDSMRL
+301 WLLLIEPGDSMRL

-326 EDFLSGKKDLT
+326 DDFLSGKKDLT

-368 GDLATADTEDA
+368 SDLATADTEEA

-409 DDTDIDDD
+409 DDADIADE

-534 IGMTKEEFEKV
+534 IGMTKEEFENV

-581 NPFWE
+581 NPFWD

-596 TLKGEEGT
+596 TLKGEEAS

>member
-1 MNDYNDIEDLDE
+1 MNNYDDLDE
-13 TMEDTIVLDLDD
+13 TTEDTIVLDLD

-36 DLETP
+36 DLETTE
-41 DEDEDDYDEYE
+41 EDEDDYDEYE
-52 DDEDDDDDED
+52 DDEDDYGDED
-62 EDDVTSAPVT
+62 EDDVASAPVT
-72 TFTLTPLR
+72 TFALTPLR
-80 DGPDEADEDAVGDG
+80 DDTDEDAVDDG
-94 DEMTEDDTDLNEG
+94 DETPEDDTDLNEG
-107 TDDETSADTEAA
+107 SDDETSTDTEAA
-119 PFRIDIDTDNLDSAA
+119 TFRIDIDTDSLDSAA

-185 REMGVIVPVVVTPLA
+185 REMKVIVPIVVTPLA

-210 ITTGAEADE
+210 ITTGEEADE
-219 LGYAGPRYRVLDGWR
+219 LGYAGPRYRLIDGWR
-234 RIFASLKN
+234 RVFAALKN
-242 NYDEIP
+242 NQDEIP
-248 AAIVT
+248 AAIIT
-253 FHDPEVGRDLSNLMH
+253 FHDIEVGRDLATLMH
-268 LVLNRAQTHTWAE
+268 LVLNRAQKHTWPE
-281 KWAMQ
+281 KWSM
-286 QVMEESYSLTPSMLD
+286 VKVVEESYSLTPSMLD
-301 WLLLIDAGDSMRL
+301 WLLNLDAGDSMRL

-326 EDFLSGKKDLT
+326 EDFLSGKKDLM

-368 GDLATADTEDA
+368 GDLATDDTEDA

-409 DDTDIDDD
+409 DDADIDDD

-534 IGMTKEEFEKV
+534 IGMTKEEFENV

-558 LAKIILKAEEETGKA
+558 LAKVILKAEEETGKA

-591 QDVVK
+591 QDVIK
-596 TLKGEEGT
+596 TLKGEEAL

>member
-1 MNDYNDIEDLDE
+1 MNDYNDIDE
-13 TMEDTIVLDLDD
+13 TTEDTIVLDLDD
-25 DTTDPDDLDEA
+25 DTTAPDDLDEA
-36 DLETP
+36 DLETS

-52 DDEDDDDDED
+52 DDEDDDDED

-72 TFTLTPLR
+72 TFALTPLR
-80 DGPDEADEDAVGDG
+80 DEADKDDEDAADDS
-94 DEMTEDDTDLNEG
+94 DETPEDDTDLNEG
-107 TDDETSADTEAA
+107 TDDETSTDTEAA
-119 PFRIDIDTDNLDSAA
+119 PFRIDIDTDSLDSAA

-185 REMGVIVPVVVTPLA
+185 REMKVIVPIVVTPLA

-219 LGYAGPRYRVLDGWR
+219 LGYAGPRYRLIDGWR
-234 RIFASLKN
+234 RVFASLKN
-242 NYDEIP
+242 NQDEIP
-248 AAIVT
+248 AAIIT
-253 FHDPEVGRDLSNLMH
+253 FHDIEVGRDLATLMH
-268 LVLNRAQTHTWAE
+268 LVLNRAQKHTWPE
-281 KWAMQ
+281 KWSM
-286 QVMEESYSLTPSMLD
+286 VKVVEESYSLTPSMLD
-301 WLLLIDAGDSMRL
+301 WLLNLDAGDSMRL

-326 EDFLSGKKDLT
+326 EDFLSGKKDLM

-368 GDLATADTEDA
+368 GDLATDDTEDA

-409 DDTDIDDD
+409 DDTDIEDD

-596 TLKGEEGT
+596 TLKGEEAS

>member
-13 TMEDTIVLDLDD
+13 TTEDTIVLDLDD
-25 DTTDPDDLDEA
+25 DTDDIDDLDEA
-36 DLETP
+36 DLETS

-52 DDEDDDDDED
+52 DDEDDDDED

-72 TFTLTPLR
+72 TFALTPLR
-80 DGPDEADEDAVGDG
+80 DEADKDDEDAADDS
-94 DEMTEDDTDLNEG
+94 DEVPEDDTDLNEG
-107 TDDETSADTEAA
+107 ADDETSADTKAA
-119 PFRIDIDTDNLDSAA
+119 PFRIDIDTDGLDSAA

-173 RADTYSGLFNVI
+173 RADTYSGLFNVV

-248 AAIVT
+248 AAVIT

-281 KWAMQ
+281 KWAML
-286 QVMEESYSLTPSMLD
+286 QVVEESYSLTPSMLD
-301 WLLLIDAGDSMRL
+301 WLLLLEAGDSMRL

-326 EDFLSGKKDLT
+326 EDFLAGKKDLA

-409 DDTDIDDD
+409 DDTDIADE

-534 IGMTKEEFEKV
+534 IGMTKEEFENV
-545 PDNDQTMFRVCIK
+545 PDNDQAMFRVCIK
-558 LAKIILKAEEETGKA
+558 LAKVILKAEEETGKA

-596 TLKGEEGT
+596 TLKGEEAL

>member
-13 TMEDTIVLDLDD
+13 TTDDTIVLDLAD
-25 DTTDPDDLDEA
+25 DTIGPDDLDEA
-36 DLETP
+36 DLETTE
-41 DEDEDDYDEYE
+41 EDEDDYDEYE
-52 DDEDDDDDED
+52 DDDD
-62 EDDVTSAPVT
+62 EDDVTSVPVT

-107 TDDETSADTEAA
+107 ADDETSADTEAA
-119 PFRIDIDTDNLDSAA
+119 PFRIDIDTDNLDSTA

-326 EDFLSGKKDLT
+326 DEFLSGKKDLA

-368 GDLATADTEDA
+368 GDLATDDTEDA
-379 PLSDE
+379 PLTDE

-409 DDTDIDDD
+409 DDADIDDE

-426 NAAEQVGFEGGDD
+426 NAAEQVGFEGGADA
-439 DEDMFGEVDEN
+439 EDMFGEVDEN

-534 IGMTKEEFEKV
+534 IGMTKEEFENV

-558 LAKIILKAEEETGKA
+558 LAKVILKAEEETGKA

-596 TLKGEEGT
+596 TLKGEEAL

>member
-13 TMEDTIVLDLDD
+13 TTEDTIVLDLDD
-25 DTTDPDDLDEA
+25 DTTDPDEA
-36 DLETP
+36 NLETP
-41 DEDEDDYDEYE
+41 DEDEDDYDDYDEYE
-52 DDEDDDDDED
+52 DDEDDDDED

-72 TFTLTPLR
+72 TFALTPLR
-80 DGPDEADEDAVGDG
+80 DDTDDPAESDSDETPDD
-94 DEMTEDDTDLNEG
+94 DDTDLNEG
-107 TDDETSADTEAA
+107 ADDETSADTEAA
-119 PFRIDIDTDNLDSAA
+119 PFRINIDTDGLDSAA

-141 NDVVTVKSDAYSVRY
+141 NDVVTVKSDTYSVHY

-173 RADTYSGLFNVI
+173 RADTYSGLFNVV
-185 REMGVIVPVVVTPLA
+185 REMKVIVPIVVTPLA
-200 EYADFLADNN
+200 EYADFLANNN

-242 NYDEIP
+242 NQDEIP
-248 AAIVT
+248 AVIVT
-253 FHDPEVGRDLSNLMH
+253 FHDHEVGRDLANLMH

-281 KWAMQ
+281 KWSMLK
-286 QVMEESYSLTPSMLD
+286 VMEESYSLTPSMLD
-301 WLLLIDAGDSMRL
+301 WLLNLDPGDSMRL

-326 EDFLSGKKDLT
+326 EDFTSGKKDLT
-337 RSYKALEKLRKAEA
+337 RSYKALEKLRKAES

-368 GDLATADTEDA
+368 SDLATDDTEEA

-401 LLNKEADT
+401 ILNKEADT

-558 LAKIILKAEEETGKA
+558 FAKIILKAEEETGKA

-581 NPFWE
+581 NPFWD

-591 QDVVK
+591 QEDIK
-596 TLKGEEGT
+596 ALEGEEAT